1 MTTEPLFTL
10 RPAKAED
17 SAIAFE
23 WRNDPDARAA
33 SWSATPVEWSGHVSW
48 WTESLNAD
56 DRVLL
61 IVEADD
67 GAAVGVLRFD
77 RAAGSEWIVSIN
89 IAPEARGRGVG
100 TAILPTACGWM
111 ERSRDVDAIR
121 AEVRPENRRSM
132 SLFQAC
138 GFSLVERDDR
148 RAIFVRKAA
157 ESS

>member
-1 MTTEPLFTL
+1 MTTAPLFTL

-33 SWSATPVEWSGHVSW
+33 SWSAAPVEWSGHARW
-48 WTESLNAD
+48 WAESLNAE

-67 GAAVGVLRFD
+67 GEPVGVLRFD

-89 IAPEARGRGVG
+89 IAPEARSRGVG
-100 TAILPTACGWM
+100 SAVLPKACGWM
-111 ERSRDVDAIR
+111 ERSRDVEAIR
-121 AEVRPENRRSM
+121 AEVRSENRRSM
-132 SLFQAC
+132 SLFQTC
-138 GFSLVERDDR
+138 GFALVERDDR
-148 RAIFVRKAA
+148 RAIFVRRAA
-157 ESS
+157 GSS